1 MAQPNEEQSPKGDGT
16 DFTDLQSDLDKAK
29 NERLKEEQKPNDRK
43 DDLTTKT
50 DVSKKKTGGGKQI
63 SPGT

>member
-1 MAQPNEEQSPKGDGT
+1 MPQSENQKPKGDAT
-16 DFTDLQSDLDKAK
+16 DFIKLQRDLDKAK
-29 NERLKEEQKPNDRK
+29 NERLKDESIENNSEE
-43 DDLTTKT
+43 LATKT